1 MSLILKSERHNG
13 QNLKSLKH
21 ARMSLILKSER
32 HNGIHNAAL
41 IIKSIH

>member
-1 MSLILKSERHNG
+1 
-13 QNLKSLKH
+13 
-21 ARMSLILKSER
+21 MSLILKSER